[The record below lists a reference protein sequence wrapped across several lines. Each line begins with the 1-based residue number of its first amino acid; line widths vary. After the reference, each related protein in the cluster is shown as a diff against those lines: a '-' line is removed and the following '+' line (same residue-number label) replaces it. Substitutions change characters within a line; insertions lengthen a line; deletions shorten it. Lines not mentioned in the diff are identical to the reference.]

1 MDLQHL
7 ANIAIEAALSA
18 GKIIQKHMNDNIV
31 VEQKEGG
38 SNYASQVVTKVDRE
52 CERVI
57 LSYLMPTCKTFDIGI
72 LSEETKDDRSRFEK
86 DFFWCIDP
94 MDGTLAFINKQPG
107 FSVAIALIARD
118 GTPVIGV
125 VFDPSTEILYHAI
138 KGNGAYKN
146 RTSWTVKN
154 TNDYLTYLTDKKLRD
169 TPKST
174 EIQDILNTHKANL
187 GLKGIKEMS
196 GAGAVMCAILAL
208 ENGPSCFLKLPKKDL
223 GGGSVWDFAA
233 TACIYQELGLPA
245 TNFKGETLD
254 LNKKDDTFM
263 NHQGVYYSNFKN
275 TIDYRHSIS

>member
-52 CERVI
+52 CESVI
-57 LSYLMPTCKTFDIGI
+57 LSHLMPTCKAFDIGL
-72 LSEETKDDRSRFEK
+72 LSEETKDDGSRFKK
-86 DFFWCIDP
+86 DVFWCIDP

-107 FSVAIALIARD
+107 FSISIALIFRD

-125 VFDPSTEILYHAI
+125 VFDPSTETLYHAI

-146 RTSWTVKN
+146 KMPWVIKN
-154 TNDYLTYLTDKKLRD
+154 TNDYLTYATDKTLSD
-169 TPKST
+169 TPKSN
-174 EIQDILNTHKANL
+174 EIQQILNKHKAAL
-187 GLKGIKEMS
+187 GLKDIKEIS
-196 GAGAVMCAILAL
+196 GSGAVMCAILVL
-208 ENGPSCFLKLPKKDL
+208 ENGPACFLKLPKKDL
-223 GGGSVWDFAA
+223 GGGSIWDYAA

-245 TNFKGETLD
+245 TDFYGEILD
-254 LNKKDDTFM
+254 LNEKDGTFM
-263 NHQGVYYSNFKN
+263 NHQGVYYSNFKKRN
-275 TIDYRHSIS
+275 